1 MDQVRPITTAFKC
14 LHCKLLIT
22 FLVAFFSKF
31 MLDCFEGQIIS
42 GVVIVVFV
50 IMFLLRE
57 WVIQNQ
63 EHEGLRMGMND
74 GAAPVA
80 AEAAEGHGFVEH
92 AVERLIAVQHH
103 IEAVVEGEADLS
115 DEEEEVQGGTGGS
128 GSESDP
134 VGVHSHNS
142 GLSTATEADIF
153 TSLYSQ
159 PGPSNFMHPQSRPN
173 YLLDGVPPGPYEHA
187 RFFWES
193 ENAGSSSSSGSSGP
207 TSSSL
212 NPAIAPF
219 GSWPGESGSAAGS
232 SSGAVPLPLPLRPIN
247 ERTHSSDPTTEAFAF
262 TNTLDRSGRRPPAME
277 SRLGRDISFTA
288 PEDILSLGN
297 RSSAETMMGF
307 VYDPVDQTYHP

>member
-1 MDQVRPITTAFKC
+1 
-14 LHCKLLIT
+14 
-22 FLVAFFSKF
+22 

-80 AEAAEGHGFVEH
+80 AEEAEGHGFVEH

-115 DEEEEVQGGTGGS
+115 DEEEEVQAGIGGPES
-128 GSESDP
+128 GDDQN
-134 VGVHSHNS
+134 GVHPHNS
-142 GLSTATEADIF
+142 GLSTTSEADIF
-153 TSLYSQ
+153 TSLYTQ
-159 PGPSNFMHPQSRPN
+159 PGSANLMHPQNRPN

-193 ENAGSSSSSGSSGP
+193 ENASSSGSSGS

-212 NPAIAPF
+212 NPAMAPF
-219 GSWPGESGSAAGS
+219 GSWPGEAGSAAGS
-232 SSGAVPLPLPLRPIN
+232 SSGVVPSTLPVRPVN
-247 ERTHSSDPTTEAFAF
+247 ERAHSSDPTTQAFAS
-262 TNTLDRSGRRPPAME
+262 TNTLDKSGRRPPAVE

-288 PEDILSLGN
+288 PEDILSLGD
-297 RSSAETMMGF
+297 RSTSGTGMGY
-307 VYDPVDQTYHP
+307 VYDPVNQTYHP